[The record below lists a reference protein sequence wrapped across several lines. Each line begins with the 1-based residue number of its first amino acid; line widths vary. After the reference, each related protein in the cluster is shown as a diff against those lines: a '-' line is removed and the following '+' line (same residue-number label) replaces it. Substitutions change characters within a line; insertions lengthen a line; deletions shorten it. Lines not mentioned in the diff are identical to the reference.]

1 MRFDPINIT
10 LDRSTN
16 VYIQSKKALGLS
28 SSDHTDWII
37 AINLSRP
44 RFHHWRTRTWF
55 SSTSPVWISRA
66 MFTWWAASMQ
76 QTLLLSHWIVVTST
90 HELKYPSQTFNNT
103 RSINLFVYSGRMRSQ
118 NWKKLD
124 SKFKLWHT
132 VLIICIFEN
141 IAHSNTFLNWWL
153 NNKTTVVRS

>member
-44 RFHHWRTRTWF
+44 RFHHWSTRIQF
-55 SSTSPVWISRA
+55 YVTSLNFPRDVHVMSCFYATNSFVIPN
-66 MFTWWAASMQ
+66 
-76 QTLLLSHWIVVTST
+76 WIVVTST